1 MNQFRQEVTE
11 YVNSNSI
18 PPSRI
23 YTMDET
29 GLWNGSVVSRTY
41 VNPETMD
48 SGVVSKGN
56 HRRDTGVVAISAD
69 GRVHPYFIPHSLQK
83 SKKFETKIGNCEFF
97 SSAIFKLKP
106 IYYSRYTTPF
116 HKMKNSLKLAITTAY
131 I

>member
-1 MNQFRQEVTE
+1 MLQKRILANSGKKGWPSRRTQERNQKEVRETLEEEMNQFRQEVTE
-11 YVNSNSI
+11 YVNSNDI

-48 SGVVSKGN
+48 SGVVSEGN

-69 GRVHPYFIPHSLQK
+69 GRVYPYFIPHSPQNRL
-83 SKKFETKIGNCEFF
+83 
-97 SSAIFKLKP
+97 
-106 IYYSRYTTPF
+106 
-116 HKMKNSLKLAITTAY
+116 
-131 I
+131 